1 MYNNVEAPADLEQ
14 QAVQV
19 RLRTQTITDRRRQ
32 LRIYQTMRYRRALR
46 SDLQAGSRPYRLA
59 IFYAPDIFKGTPA
72 FSAPTEFLQGR
83 FPLTRIV
90 SRSIPIADTV
100 IGYWYWITMT
110 LSGIAHRCGSQ
121 RGRQSRPSRTRQ
133 WRRRGWKCRISSV
146 SAAETITPTMS
157 SSTVSSSSE
166 VLLRATAAQPL
177 KAKLRT
183 ASVRLTLFLPQPE
196 QVRPAC

>member
-19 RLRTQTITDRRRQ
+19 RLRTPTITDRRRQ

-72 FSAPTEFLQGR
+72 FSAPTGRLFEVNRPRVQSCRSTLSFCKGR

-100 IGYWYWITMT
+100 IG
-110 LSGIAHRCGSQ
+110 
-121 RGRQSRPSRTRQ
+121 
-133 WRRRGWKCRISSV
+133 
-146 SAAETITPTMS
+146 
-157 SSTVSSSSE
+157 
-166 VLLRATAAQPL
+166 
-177 KAKLRT
+177 
-183 ASVRLTLFLPQPE
+183 
-196 QVRPAC
+196 